1 VNAVSGSGRSGWA
14 VQAWAV
20 VRRLLA
26 TLVLIL
32 VLPVAACGSDSGEP
46 EAEQAAMEQTA
57 AERAPEPPAEPEP
70 AAPPGVEISTA
81 DSQFGAALFD
91 GDDQAIYY
99 FEPERDSKPKCYGTC
114 AEAWPPVL
122 TDGEPEATGAA
133 RQRLLGTTAR
143 RDGSVQVTYDDRPL
157 YYYAN
162 EGPGELRCH
171 NIFHEGGL
179 WLAVQPDGAA
189 VPHDPAA
196 TIDIG

>member
-1 VNAVSGSGRSGWA
+1 
-14 VQAWAV
+14 

-26 TLVLIL
+26 TLVLIFA
-32 VLPVAACGSDSGEP
+32 LPVAACGSDPGAP
-46 EAEQAAMEQTA
+46 EAEQATMEQTE
-57 AERAPEPPAEPEP
+57 ERTPDPPAPES
-70 AAPPGVEISTA
+70 AAPPGVEVSTA
-81 DSQFGAALFD
+81 ESQFGAVLFD

-99 FEPERDSKPKCYGTC
+99 FEPERSSEPKCYGTC

-122 TDGEPEATGAA
+122 TDGEPEASGGA

-143 RDGSVQVTYDDRPL
+143 RDGSVQVTYDGHPL

-196 TIDIG
+196 TIDIS

>member
-1 VNAVSGSGRSGWA
+1 M
-14 VQAWAV
+14 
-20 VRRLLA
+20 RRPLA
-26 TLVLIL
+26 TLVLVL
-32 VLPVAACGSDSGEP
+32 VLPVAACGSDTGEP
-46 EAEQAAMEQTA
+46 ETGQEAAIEQTD
-57 AERAPEPPAEPEP
+57 ERTTAPPAPEP

-99 FEPERDSKPKCYGTC
+99 FEPERNSKPKCYGTC

-122 TDGEPEATGAA
+122 TDGEPAATGSV

-143 RDGSVQVTYDDRPL
+143 RDGSVQVTYDGRPL

-162 EGPGELRCH
+162 EDPGELRCH

-179 WLAVQPDGAA
+179 WLAVQPNGAP
-189 VPHDPAA
+189 VPHDPGA